1 LNRYRQ
7 VSGVTLKDGE
17 AIHLNHEQTINYDR
31 GSLKDAD
38 GKLVVSSPKRVSLD
52 DNPFLESQEFSPK
65 RVETPATPA
74 TAETARQEAAKHLN
88 AMGTSFLIRK
98 NRFAELLRLQ

>member
-31 GSLKDAD
+31 GSLNDAD

-52 DNPFLESQEFSPK
+52 DNPFFGES
-65 RVETPATPA
+65 RVFTQKGGNPGNSYYSRNRTPGSSQTP
-74 TAETARQEAAKHLN
+74 
-88 AMGTSFLIRK
+88 
-98 NRFAELLRLQ
+98 